1 MNLAMVKHPRC
12 TKNYWF
18 HIPDGLVSV
27 VKTGAAVICDTR
39 RGTQIGIVVSMFQYD
54 GNDAVVRALLEQN
67 GATFPLRKIIAV
79 YGAMPISKIVIPDRM
94 RHTTPRDK
102 KVAARCLE
110 WYQFGHFQTEVVV
123 NQNFVL
129 SDGYSA
135 YFVAKELGHKTIR
148 VRVEVNCK

>member
-1 MNLAMVKHPRC
+1 M
-12 TKNYWF
+12 
-18 HIPDGLVSV
+18 
-27 VKTGAAVICDTR
+27 ICDTR
-39 RGTQIGIVVSMFQYD
+39 RGTQIGIVVSLFRYD
-54 GNDAVVRALLEQN
+54 GNDAVVRALREQN

-135 YFVAKELGHKTIR
+135 YIVAKALGHR
-148 VRVEVNCK
+148 VLAVRM